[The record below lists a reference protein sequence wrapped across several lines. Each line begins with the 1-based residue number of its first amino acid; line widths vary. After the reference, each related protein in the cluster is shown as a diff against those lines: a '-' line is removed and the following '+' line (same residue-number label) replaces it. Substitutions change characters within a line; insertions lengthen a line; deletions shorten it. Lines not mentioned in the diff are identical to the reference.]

1 MDTKSRIEELLA
13 EVKQRA
19 ANAPPITCPVF
30 LCDDRLEDAWK
41 APECDEEGYSES
53 IPAIYND
60 YSYGKDDNGIM
71 ILSLKSAT
79 LETRLYS
86 KYLDEE
92 ALVWDSLKERLLLYV
107 PNPKEPRIAFKGSR
121 WLFAKRLKQ
130 EYKDLITLR
139 DVYYEIME
147 EKQQDT
153 SWLNEQKQ

>member
-13 EVKQRA
+13 EAKRRA

-60 YSYGKDDNGIM
+60 YSYDMDDEGIM

-92 ALVWDSLKERLLLYV
+92 ALVWDSVKQQLFLYV
-107 PNPKEPRIAFKGSR
+107 PDPLEPRVAFKASR
-121 WLFAKRLKQ
+121 WQYAKKLKA
-130 EYKDLITLR
+130 ESNKLPLSNIYL
-139 DVYYEIME
+139 EI
-147 EKQQDT
+147 KR
-153 SWLNEQKQ
+153 

>member
-13 EVKQRA
+13 EVKQKV
-19 ANAPPITCPVF
+19 ANAQPITCPNF

-41 APECDEEGYSES
+41 SPECDEEGYSES

-86 KYLDEE
+86 MYLDEE
-92 ALVWDSLKERLLLYV
+92 ALVWDSLKERLFLYV
-107 PNPKEPRIAFKGSR
+107 PNPEEPRMAFKGSR
-121 WLFAKRLKQ
+121 WLFAKRLKP
-130 EYKDLITLR
+130 ECKDFITLR
-139 DVYYEIME
+139 DVYCEI
-147 EKQQDT
+147 KGKLT
-153 SWLNEQKQ
+153 